1 MNEEKSKNVT
11 NPKKKGNGKKKKNEP
26 WRHDPEYI
34 AYCEHGDSAAV
45 FILRDIVKN
54 VDTSGYWIDIVES
67 VVRKHYERFKEYSKG
82 GRLLEIGRDA
92 HDFEYFVGELFP
104 RRTIPVYTE
113 FMTDEQK
120 KYLTWETAIIDIE
133 EQHSEGYV
141 GRKYKVYPILEMK
154 TTVRKEDVVQYLSR
168 SDEKWYDEDKFKG
181 EFLKKRTIER
191 TIEETKPDYKIKLV
205 KRVK

>member
-11 NPKKKGNGKKKKNEP
+11 NQKKKGNGKKKKNEP

-82 GRLLEIGRDA
+82 GRLLEIRRDA

-104 RRTIPVYTE
+104 RLTKPNYSECI
-113 FMTDEQK
+113 TDWDIRYETWKTAKADIK
-120 KYLTWETAIIDIE
+120 KQRDK
-133 EQHSEGYV
+133 GYV

-154 TTVRKEDVVQYLSR
+154 TTVRKEDVVQCLSCF
-168 SDEKWYDEDKFKG
+168 DEKWYDEDKFKG